1 MANIIGIDLG
11 TTNSVMARL
20 DEMGNPIIVHNKEG
34 ANVTPSVVEIDGE
47 TVLVGL
53 EPKKS
58 ARFKQNIFFEF
69 KREMGSSKKYEIE
82 DKSFTPTELS
92 SFVLKKMLNDAN
104 EKIGEIAEVIIT
116 TPANFTNEARA
127 ATIEAGSLAGYEV
140 KQIIN

>member
-69 KREMGSSKKYEIE
+69 KVMGVS
-82 DKSFTPTELS
+82 
-92 SFVLKKMLNDAN
+92 
-104 EKIGEIAEVIIT
+104 
-116 TPANFTNEARA
+116 
-127 ATIEAGSLAGYEV
+127 
-140 KQIIN
+140 